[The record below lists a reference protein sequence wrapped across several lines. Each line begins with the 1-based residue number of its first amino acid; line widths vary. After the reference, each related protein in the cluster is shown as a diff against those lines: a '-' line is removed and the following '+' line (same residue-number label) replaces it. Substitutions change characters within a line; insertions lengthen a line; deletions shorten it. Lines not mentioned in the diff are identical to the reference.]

1 MTGRIGKLGLE
12 VLVGGNTWVE
22 ERGSED
28 KQVNRQGIE
37 MLNLLQLY
45 GVLVRNG
52 LLEENSGRATCRGK
66 SVVDWIAVSW
76 ELRLACK
83 PLVVETAW
91 EDGKSSEGDHK
102 LVRLDL
108 EWGGERKEE
117 VKERR
122 TQREV
127 KQERKG
133 WNTKKGWKDDWE
145 RVRQGSTK
153 VMKKWCREWEG
164 RPGIE
169 QVKSWQKSYNT
180 IAEMSL
186 GRSGNGEEEGRFFG
200 QGDRRAGEKVQRDNT

>member
-1 MTGRIGKLGLE
+1 MKEELCCESVIWAEITRGSETLVVCVAYVAPEQSVYEHERVETLSKIAQGLEWARGKNVVVIMDANGRIGKLSLE

-91 EDGKSSEGDHK
+91 EDGKTSEGDHK

-122 TQREV
+122 NREKSSKKGTQR
-127 KQERKG
+127 R
-133 WNTKKGWKDDWE
+133 D
-145 RVRQGSTK
+145 
-153 VMKKWCREWEG
+153 G
-164 RPGIE
+164 RMI
-169 QVKSWQKSYNT
+169 W
-180 IAEMSL
+180 
-186 GRSGNGEEEGRFFG
+186 SG
-200 QGDRRAGEKVQRDNT
+200 